1 MTGDGEGGTEG
12 PEQPEGSDLPVARRE
27 RRARLLARMYKALD
41 QKLRGIEER
50 DARAAE
56 NDSLAGGLSPVD
68 SERDTRTLNSLA
80 RLFEKLTGLDDALAA
95 SGNGTPNLAQSEID
109 AEQLR
114 RDIADRLA
122 RLRARQNGG
131 GSP

>member
-1 MTGDGEGGTEG
+1 MTGESEGE
-12 PEQPEGSDLPVARRE
+12 PEEWEEPDQPVARRE
-27 RRARLLARMYKALD
+27 RRARLLARMYEALD
-41 QKLRGIEER
+41 QKLQGIEER
-50 DARAAE
+50 GACAGE
-56 NDSLAGGLSPVD
+56 TGSQAGGLGPVD

-95 SGNGTPNLAQSEID
+95 SGNGTPSLAQSEID

-122 RLRARQNGG
+122 RLRARQDGNG
-131 GSP
+131 SA